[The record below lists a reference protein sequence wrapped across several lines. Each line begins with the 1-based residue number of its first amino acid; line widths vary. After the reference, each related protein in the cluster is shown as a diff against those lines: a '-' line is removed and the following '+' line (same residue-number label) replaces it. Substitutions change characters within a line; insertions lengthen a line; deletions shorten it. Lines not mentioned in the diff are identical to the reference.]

1 MLKALFKKQFLEL
14 FKGYFVNSKTGKV
27 RSKGSSAFYII
38 LFCFIMFC
46 LCTMFFGLAAFFGKS
61 FLGTG
66 LEWLYFTV
74 MGTISILMG
83 TFGSVFNT
91 FASLYLPK
99 DNELLLSMPI
109 PIKTLLIARLLG
121 VYALSLLYGGCVWL
135 PTCVFYFFYSKNPSV
150 ISLIYCILL
159 LFIISL
165 FITVITCV
173 LGFFVALL
181 SKKIKNK
188 GIISAIFTVLFIVVY
203 YSIVFRME
211 NIFKMLVKNGAVFGQ
226 GIKKW
231 GNLLYQLGNGA
242 VGSSSGFLIFTA
254 VSLIL
259 SVICFYALSK
269 TFLSIA
275 TFNNGEKKTAV
286 KTVQIKQ
293 QSQKSALL
301 KKELKRFTSSSV
313 YMLNTGLGIVFAPIV
328 AIAAAVKYGALQK
341 VILEIGSEFPA
352 IDRIIPVYLSLIICL
367 IIGIDFITTPS
378 VSLEGKSLWIYK
390 SLPVK
395 SSDILDAKLNLHILL
410 NLPTAV
416 ISMLIL
422 GITFKLSVPLI
433 ILSSLLCCVYVM
445 FTGTV
450 GLIIG
455 LKFPNLTWTT
465 ETTPIKQSMA
475 SLVALLFGFVIPLI
489 LGGGYYF
496 LYEKI
501 PADNYLCYAVVI
513 LYVAVFYMKKYL
525 HTKGAVQFDEL

>member
-14 FKGYFVNSKTGKV
+14 FKGYFVNSKNGKS
-27 RSKGSSAFYII
+27 RSKASTSFYII
-38 LFCFIMFC
+38 LFCFIMLF
-46 LCTMFFGLAAFFGKS
+46 LCSMFFGLAAFFGKS

-66 LEWLYFTV
+66 LSWLYFTV

-91 FASLYLPK
+91 YAGLYLPK
-99 DNELLLSMPI
+99 DNDLLLSMPI
-109 PIKTLLIARLLG
+109 PIKTLLTARLLG
-121 VYALSLLYGGCVWL
+121 VYGLSLLYGGCVWL
-135 PTCVFYFFYSKNPSV
+135 PACVFYFFYAKNIPAVSV
-150 ISLIYCILL
+150 IYCILL

-173 LGFFVALL
+173 LGFFIALL

-188 GIISAIFTVLFIVVY
+188 GIISAIFAVLFIIVY
-203 YSIVFRME
+203 YSFVFKME
-211 NIFKMLVKNGAVFGQ
+211 NIFKTLVKNGAAFGQ

-242 VGSSSGFLIFTA
+242 VGSASGFLIFTA
-254 VSLIL
+254 VSLVL
-259 SVICFYALSK
+259 SAVCFYILSK

-275 TFNNGEKKTAV
+275 TFNNGEKKAAV

-313 YMLNTGLGIVFAPIV
+313 YLLNTGLGIVFAPIV
-328 AIAAAVKYGALQK
+328 AIAATIKYNALQK
-341 VILEIGSEFPA
+341 VIGEIGSDFSG
-352 IDRIIPVYLSLIICL
+352 IYRIIPVYLPLIICL
-367 IIGIDFITTPS
+367 IIGVDLITAPS

-390 SLPVK
+390 SLPVE
-395 SSDILDAKLNLHILL
+395 STDILDAKLNLHIML
-410 NLPTAV
+410 NLPSAV
-416 ISMLIL
+416 VSMIIL
-422 GITFKLSVPLI
+422 GITFKLSIPLM
-433 ILSSLLCCVYVM
+433 ILSAILCYVYVM
-445 FTGTV
+445 FTGTA

-465 ETTPIKQSMA
+465 ETTPIKQSM
-475 SLVALLFGFVIPLI
+475 SVLVALLFSFAIPLI
-489 LGGGYYF
+489 IGVGYYF
-496 LYEKI
+496 LYKKI
-501 PADNYLCYAVVI
+501 PADNYLCYAVII